1 MRKTNV
7 NLNLLNVLF
16 VTSLIISNVVTSKLI
31 NIGVTVNNTPVILPG
46 AMFCYA
52 VTFLITDIIGE
63 VWGKKQANDC
73 VKLGFICQIVA
84 CVLIFLTKLLPS
96 YTQDIE
102 FAYNLI
108 LGQNYIYVIASLLAY
123 WCSQTWDVFIFHK
136 IRNAILSKTNNTSYK
151 WVWNNLSTLTSQMID
166 TAIFIIIGFGF
177 GMKWLFIPQM
187 LPILGYMIIGQYI
200 FKAILAILD
209 TPFFYWFTRERK

>member
-1 MRKTNV
+1 MRVISGKYKGKRINGYDIDGTRPTMDRV
-7 NLNLLNVLF
+7 KESMFGTIQDYIKDSVVLDLFAGSGNLGIEALSNGALKGYF
-16 VTSLIISNVVTSKLI
+16 VDNNKKVIDTIKK
-31 NIGVTVNNTPVILPG
+31 NIDEN
-46 AMFCYA
+46 F
-52 VTFLITDIIGE
+52 IGF
-63 VWGKKQANDC
+63 WC
-73 VKLGFICQIVA
+73 L
-84 CVLIFLTKLLPS
+84 
-96 YTQDIE
+96 
-102 FAYNLI
+102 
-108 LGQNYIYVIASLLAY
+108 AS
-123 WCSQTWDVFIFHK
+123 
-136 IRNAILSKTNNTSYK
+136 RNAILSKTNNTSYK